1 MLKEHAKKP
10 MRPFAGAALVSL
22 LLVTGGFAA
31 WAAQPA
37 PQENQSSAAKESV
50 KDVRLNPER
59 KYAAAE
65 LVAIQRA
72 PLQYPPEAAR
82 QGIEGTVDVL
92 VDVDAVGNV
101 TGAQAAKVEPAAAT
115 ALVNASVEGVKQW
128 KFRPV
133 TENGKQVAAR
143 GNVKIE
149 WTIQH

>member
-22 LLVTGGFAA
+22 LLATGGFAA

-37 PQENQSSAAKESV
+37 PQENQSSAAKSV
-50 KDVRLNPER
+50 KDVRLSPER

-65 LVAIQRA
+65 LVAIQRV

-92 VDVDAVGNV
+92 VDVDAAGNV
-101 TGAQAAKVEPAAAT
+101 TGAQAAKVEPATAT

-133 TENGKQVAAR
+133 TENGKQVATR

-149 WTIQH
+149 WMIQH